1 MCCWMLIHREGDF
14 YSIRRLQKQ
23 TPLCCSRVPFGA
35 TGPRRTSSTESAS
48 RVLQESSEVTWAPG
62 NKQQQQHPEPR
73 VARMRRAAVTPRPRH
88 HHQIHCML
96 LDHPMELVD
105 YSRTRS
111 RAPPTARR
119 CSTCP
124 RLEPPAGVPLSSEIT
139 DTYQCVQEAE

>member
-1 MCCWMLIHREGDF
+1 MYCLTLICMEGDF
-14 YSIRRLQKQ
+14 YSIHRLQQ
-23 TPLCCSRVPFGA
+23 LTPLCCIHVPFGV
-35 TGPRRTSSTESAS
+35 TSLRSTSSTECAS
-48 RVLQESSEVTWAPG
+48 RVLQESGEVTWAPG

-73 VARMRRAAVTPRPRH
+73 VARMRGAAVTPRPRH

-96 LDHPMELVD
+96 LDHPMQLVD

-124 RLEPPAGVPLSSEIT
+124 RLEPPAGVPLSPEIT